1 MNRIEFM
8 TELAA
13 LLQDISAEERIEA
26 MQYYNDYFDDAGEEN
41 EEKII
46 EELESPAKVAA
57 EVKAGL
63 KTQEDD
69 TSEYRETGYTDT
81 RFERKESPA
90 PGKTVRETHGY
101 QDSKACGYGIG
112 REDGKGKQTDE
123 KNPPRTSKVLKI
135 ILIIAIVICA
145 FPIAAP
151 LALGIICVILGLG
164 AAVVALFAALLIGS
178 VAVAIAG
185 VVLFVTGLI
194 TLVTEF
200 AIGLTL
206 TGSGMI
212 VTVIGVIAT
221 VASVRLCIIV
231 FPGIIR
237 GIVWLCRRPFQG
249 RKAVA

>member
-13 LLQDISAEERIEA
+13 LLQDISVEERVEA

-69 TSEYRETGYTDT
+69 ISEYRETGYTDT
-81 RFERKESPA
+81 RFESKESPA
-90 PGKTVRETHGY
+90 K
-101 QDSKACGYGIG
+101 
-112 REDGKGKQTDE
+112 REDTWQSATENSGE

-135 ILIIAIVICA
+135 ILIIAIAICA
-145 FPIAAP
+145 FPVAVP
-151 LALGIICVILGLG
+151 LALGIFGVVFGLG
-164 AAVVALFAALLIGS
+164 VVVVALFAALLIGS

-200 AIGLTL
+200 AIGLAL

-237 GIVWLCRRPFQG
+237 GIVWLCRRPFQR

>member
-13 LLQDISAEERIEA
+13 LLQDISAEERVEA

-81 RFERKESPA
+81 RFESKESPA
-90 PGKTVRETHGY
+90 TRKTAQEKNGY
-101 QDSKACGYGIG
+101 KDSKAYDYGIG
-112 REDGKGKQTDE
+112 RENETGKQTGE
-123 KNPPRTSKVLKI
+123 ETPPRTSKVLKI
-135 ILIIAIVICA
+135 ILIIAIAICA
-145 FPIAAP
+145 FPVAVP
-151 LALGIICVILGLG
+151 LALGILGVIFGVG
-164 AAVVALFAALLIGS
+164 VTVVALFAALLIGS

-185 VVLFVTGLI
+185 VALFVTGLI

-200 AIGLTL
+200 AIGLAL

-231 FPGIIR
+231 FPGIVR
-237 GIVWLCRRPFQG
+237 GIVWLCRKPFQK